1 MNSSQ
6 DNKNSNIRPYESIE
20 PIRQQLAGDDGSRI
34 YVDFD
39 YTLFHS
45 NSTEVFL
52 NSGRPAFLNALLLR
66 ILSVLAPWS
75 LIDRERGA
83 FLWRDAIRIWCVLLL
98 FPWTLWLFKRK
109 APGLFARFQN
119 PELMALLKDVDSD
132 RIVIVTNGYRRFV
145 EMLLQ
150 GSDLERAHLVG
161 SSLLRPSRIRDV
173 GKLKVLAEKGF
184 APVQARDVVVTD
196 SMDDADLLGALD
208 HAYLITPEGTQNHN
222 DLAHVYVPFFYSAR
236 VKRSPEFVVKQ
247 MFLEE
252 LLIIL
257 LATVFFLPFSFA
269 LWIAATLLFVAFLA
283 AYEIGYA
290 ENDRVGY
297 LTETR
302 PKLAEDYEQF
312 KDVQLEP
319 AAWIWVVGLTLV
331 GIWMLGSQMQGD
343 ILARLHLPTSDSA
356 IARIALLSVVWIA
369 IVALGRGLFYVY
381 NRMPMIWRVFG
392 YILLH
397 FGKYFSLVVLFS
409 SQPVGYALLCAQIVR
424 TWSLYAIRRSG
435 GDMELVASQSIRLAF
450 FALFLVAFN
459 LATPQ
464 IDAFTQ
470 WHTWAIIGFCIVRAA
485 PEARRKL
492 FNRDVLQNGMRGS
505 NANKNKT

>member
-6 DNKNSNIRPYESIE
+6 DNNNSNIRPYTSIE
-20 PIRQQLAGDDGSRI
+20 PIRQQLADDDGSRI

-66 ILSVLAPWS
+66 ILSVVAPWS

-98 FPWTLWLFKRK
+98 FPWTLWLFGRK

-119 PELMALLKDVDSD
+119 PELMSLLKDVESD
-132 RIVIVTNGYRRFV
+132 RIVIVTNGYRKFV
-145 EMLLQ
+145 ELLLK

-161 SSLLRPSRIRDV
+161 SSLLRPARIRDV
-173 GKLKVLAEKGF
+173 GKLEVLVEEGF
-184 APVQARDVVVTD
+184 APSQERDLVITD

-208 HAYLITPEGTQNHN
+208 HAYLIAPEGTENHN
-222 DLAHVYVPFFYSAR
+222 ELAGVYVPFFYSAR

-257 LATVFFLPFSFA
+257 LATVFFLPFSLS

-290 ENDRVGY
+290 ENDRIGY
-297 LTETR
+297 LIESR

-312 KDVQLEP
+312 KDVALEP
-319 AAWIWVVGLTLV
+319 AAWIWVVGLTLAA
-331 GIWMLGSQMQGD
+331 IWMLGPQMQAD
-343 ILARLHLPTSDSA
+343 ILQRLHLPASGSSTA
-356 IARIALLSVVWIA
+356 QIATLCAVWIA
-369 IVALGRGLFYVY
+369 IVALGRALFYVY

-397 FGKYFSLVVLFS
+397 FGKYFSLVILFS

-450 FALFLVAFN
+450 FALFLVAFD

-464 IDAFTQ
+464 VSAFAE
-470 WHTWAIIGFCIVRAA
+470 WHTWAIMLFCIVRAA

-492 FNRDVLQNGMRGS
+492 FNRDVLQNGMRG
-505 NANKNKT
+505 KNTRKNSI